1 MSVPLTTLSQGCIEA
16 PPPQPQMR
24 EARSGEEVNG
34 RSASINS
41 SRSHLPKWNKPAINL
56 WRFAAANYTFIILG
70 ANDAAYGAVI
80 PYIEKHYNI
89 SYTVVSLIFLS
100 PLGGYAAAATFSN
113 MIHMKLGQRGIA
125 FLGPCSHILAYVAVC
140 LHPPYPALIVAF
152 IFAGFGNGIADAA
165 WNAWI
170 GGMANANELLGLLHG
185 FYGLGGMLAPLIATA
200 LITKAGWEW
209 YEFYY
214 LLAGASFLSLAFSL
228 PAFWS
233 ATGSRYREAHQDS
246 YDEVERHGNN
256 INAYT
261 APPRANKMMVK
272 LMGNTRM
279 AEALSNRVTWI
290 CSIFLAVYAGAEVGL
305 GGWIVTF
312 MINVRHGSP
321 FASGVTATGFW
332 LGITLGRMILGFV
345 TPRFFKTEK
354 HAVVFYL
361 GCCIC
366 LDLVFWLVPNFYA
379 SATAVA
385 FMGFFL
391 GPLFPAGV
399 VAATKL
405 LPRNLHV
412 AAIGFTSAMGAS
424 GASTL
429 PFAVGAIAQAKGV
442 EILQPFILGVLV
454 LCLAVWMC
462 LPSLPR
468 SNIRL

>member
-1 MSVPLTTLSQGCIEA
+1 MSVPLTTLSQGCIDSS
-16 PPPQPQMR
+16 PPQPEMR
-24 EARSGEEVNG
+24 EVDEEN
-34 RSASINS
+34 RRAASINS
-41 SRSHLPKWNKPAINL
+41 SHSNLPKWNKPAINL

-170 GGMANANELLGLLHG
+170 GGMENANELLGLLHG

-214 LLAGASFLSLAFSL
+214 LLAGASFLSLTFSL

-233 ATGSRYREAHQDS
+233 ATGSSYREAHKDS
-246 YDEVERHGNN
+246 YDELEGHGNN

-261 APPRANKMMVK
+261 PPVRANKLMVK
-272 LMGNTRM
+272 LLGKTRM

-290 CSIFLAVYAGAEVGL
+290 CS
-305 GGWIVTF
+305 
-312 MINVRHGSP
+312 
-321 FASGVTATGFW
+321 
-332 LGITLGRMILGFV
+332 RMILGFV
-345 TPRFFKTEK
+345 TPRCFKTEK

-361 GCCIC
+361 GCCIG

-379 SATAVA
+379 SAIAVA

-442 EILQPFILGVLV
+442 ESGCVYPVFQGATSAFET
-454 LCLAVWMC
+454 AE
-462 LPSLPR
+462 
-468 SNIRL
+468 

>member
-1 MSVPLTTLSQGCIEA
+1 
-16 PPPQPQMR
+16 
-24 EARSGEEVNG
+24 
-34 RSASINS
+34 
-41 SRSHLPKWNKPAINL
+41 
-56 WRFAAANYTFIILG
+56 
-70 ANDAAYGAVI
+70 
-80 PYIEKHYNI
+80 
-89 SYTVVSLIFLS
+89 
-100 PLGGYAAAATFSN
+100 
-113 MIHMKLGQRGIA
+113 MKLGQRGIA
-125 FLGPCSHILAYVAVC
+125 FLGPCSHILAYAAVC

-214 LLAGASFLSLAFSL
+214 LLAGASFLSLTFSL

-233 ATGSRYREAHQDS
+233 ATGSSYREAHKDS
-246 YDEVERHGNN
+246 YDELEGHGNN

-261 APPRANKMMVK
+261 PPVRANKLMVK
-272 LMGNTRM
+272 LLGKTRM

-290 CSIFLAVYAGAEVGL
+290 CSIFLAIYAGAEVGL

-321 FASGVTATGFW
+321 FDSGVTATGFW

-345 TPRFFKTEK
+345 TPRCFKTEK

-361 GCCIC
+361 GCCIG

-379 SATAVA
+379 SAIAVA

-442 EILQPFILGVLV
+442 EVLQPFILGVLI
-454 LCLAVWMC
+454 LCLLVWMC

-468 SNIRL
+468 SNIRI